1 MFAGMLFGIIL
12 AMKLAPD
19 IPISRAMHRAF
30 VEIPVEKLAKMDRR
44 HLILG
49 VIALGMLFS
58 FAELI
63 MILGS
68 SDLVMMMAWDVTL
81 YMDAVIAT
89 WTVAAVTRVKGFW
102 HYVKVRIGSVF
113 RRAPRPRAPRR
124 SVATHRPVANDPD
137 GDESGW
143 SYALA
148 A

>member
-19 IPISRAMHRAF
+19 IPVSRAMHRAF
-30 VEIPVEKLAKMDRR
+30 VEAPVEKLAKMDRR
-44 HLILG
+44 HLIFG

-68 SDLVMMMAWDVTL
+68 SDLVMLMAWDVSL
-81 YMDAVIAT
+81 YVDAVIAT
-89 WTVAAVTRVKGFW
+89 WTVAAVTRVKGYW
-102 HYVKVRIGSVF
+102 HHVKARIGSVF
-113 RRAPRPRAPRR
+113 RRAPRSRAPRR
-124 SVATHRPVANDPD
+124 SRASGQPAANDAD
-137 GDESGW
+137 GDGSDW